1 MLNTTCDRLV
11 HFQTKAN
18 QNVYLS
24 FNYSQKCTV
33 QILVQGFQLFYTLAS
48 CLIYKRVRPVSSVKQ
63 IPLKI
68 LWDIKIFI
76 TFSMRIFTCTFVGPR
91 LLVFV
96 FSTKLPRSSYLP
108 SYLEVNS
115 FFRTSSQILRYNGQN
130 HFLAHPRVIFLLYDA
145 QVYFKFYL
153 VRT

>member
-1 MLNTTCDRLV
+1 MLNSTCDRLV

-76 TFSMRIFTCTFVGPR
+76 TFSMRIFTCTFVGSR

-96 FSTKLPRSSYLP
+96 FSTELPRSSYLP
-108 SYLEVNS
+108 SYLEVNN
-115 FFRTSSQILRYNGQN
+115 FFFHASSNLM
-130 HFLAHPRVIFLLYDA
+130 
-145 QVYFKFYL
+145 
-153 VRT
+153 